1 MEERCVVLTH
11 CPTLYRVEDR
21 LIMRDNMS
29 YSELLQWFPPRPIT
43 SDAQY
48 RQTQD
53 VIDALIDKEELTP
66 DEEEYLDLLGT
77 LLYMYEEQ
85 HVHIPDIWGVELIKA
100 FLSERQLRQ
109 KELVSIFKTESI
121 ISAVLNGHRNL
132 TVEHIEKLAEFF
144 NVSPALF
151 FENKAAKQS
160 DVQDVVP
167 QMELAL
173 NLA

>member
-1 MEERCVVLTH
+1 
-11 CPTLYRVEDR
+11 
-21 LIMRDNMS
+21 MRDNMS
-29 YSELLQWFPPRPIT
+29 YSELLQWFPPRPIM

-48 RQTQD
+48 CKTQE
-53 VIDALIDKEELTP
+53 VIDALIDKGELTP

-77 LLYMYEEQ
+77 LLYTYEEQ
-85 HVHIPDIWGVELIKA
+85 HVDIPDIWGVELIKA

-121 ISAVLNGHRNL
+121 VSAVLNGHRNL

-144 NVSPALF
+144 KVSPALF
-151 FENKAAKQS
+151 FENKTAKELE
-160 DVQDVVP
+160 VQDVAS

-173 NLA
+173 NPA